1 MSKPLLFQQL
11 VSATDN
17 NQTNVTIGD
26 ATINKDG
33 TITGTILQTTGATN
47 KAGKFATIN
56 NG

>member
-11 VSATDN
+11 LSATEN